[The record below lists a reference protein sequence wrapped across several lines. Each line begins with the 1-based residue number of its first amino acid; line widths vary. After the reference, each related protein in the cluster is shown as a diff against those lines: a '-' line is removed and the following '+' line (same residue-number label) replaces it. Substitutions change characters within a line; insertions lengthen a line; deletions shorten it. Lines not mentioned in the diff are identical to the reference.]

1 MLSEQQLKQIKEQLI
16 SQIKSTFP
24 EDKRDSAISQIEEMN
39 NEQLEEFLIQNN
51 MIKASSGIGTT
62 PKAETQKTQ
71 QCIFCSIAEGSI
83 QSYKIDENKDA
94 IAVLEI
100 NPISYGH
107 TLIIPKK
114 HIDNSE
120 KIPKTVFSLA
130 KKLSK
135 KLKTILK
142 PKEIKIQ
149 SSSFMN
155 HEILNI
161 LPIYKNET
169 LKSERKQASPE
180 ELNKLKETL
189 ETKPKEKKKIIR
201 LKKQPIEIKE
211 EKLWLPKRIP

>member
-16 SQIKSTFP
+16 SQIKLTFP
-24 EDKRDSAISQIEEMN
+24 EDKRDSAISQIEEMD

-62 PKAETQKTQ
+62 PQAETQKTQ

-83 QSYKIDENKDA
+83 ESYKIDENKDA

-100 NPISYGH
+100 NPISQGH

-114 HIDNSE
+114 HIDNPE
-120 KIPKTVFSLA
+120 KIPQTVFSLA
-130 KKLSK
+130 KKISK
-135 KLKTILK
+135 KLKSVLK
-142 PKEIKIQ
+142 PKEVKIQ

-155 HEILNI
+155 HEILNV
-161 LPIYKNET
+161 LPVYKNEN
-169 LKSERKQASPE
+169 LESERKQVSPE

-189 ETKPKEKKKIIR
+189 KTKPKEKKKIVR
-201 LKKQPIEIKE
+201 VKKPLQETKE
-211 EKLWLPKRIP
+211 QKLWLPKRIP